1 MPANVRSA
9 VNPGHQVLTLPGEE
23 DVEMLKK
30 SGFTEVDAQS
40 GLNSWMMSYLTVT
53 NPGFKRSKK
62 NLAKLKNQKDQPIQ
76 DVLAYLLEESENEI
90 KRLKSMTVKE
100 VNQHLLE
107 KKSTQPIEEEGVPL
121 ENLDDKILEQVIY
134 EQMKTD
140 IHPLSNTEHLLQ
152 ILEKILEDDTV
163 KDKTTVIS
171 LDQMVEAFELVK
183 LIPNKAYRL
192 KGQFLAGQLIYGLNK
207 VRLDPGNESF
217 YIDSLLYF
225 RKMKTA
231 SKLFESYKSRVEERW
246 WYEVGLMVY
255 LRSNKLQKFNVLY
268 QETREKFGTDYI
280 RPDVLIL
287 AIKKHLNAR
296 RLERAKELTQDISKM
311 IEIYG
316 WEDDT
321 SSVHK
326 GYLNFNSSEEA
337 NDFLNEVQRVSK
349 RAYVK
354 LLSSYFL
361 YGYKEEG
368 FRLLGEFEQTNN
380 LEKDLFEI
388 LSKKLK
394 LQWLKEF
401 STFVREYTPYLSP
414 LDSTDK
420 IQRLKG
426 WYEESLR
433 EQEITEFR
441 DSFRYLLYDSIDDL
455 LQMKNLSGALEK
467 SLLTYTSTTD
477 ADAEPS
483 EIKNKRLQMVMK
495 VLLMGGREESALNI
509 LSELEKSKRERS
521 GHDTA
526 NTGVSAYPPVTSHH
540 YLPFIQYY
548 GMKSSK
554 QSKKMLVEMI
564 KRINYNNVEMDAFM
578 FTTILK
584 CLIRQ
589 QKYQDSILLVNKI
602 LSSKQKAGKTIPVPL
617 YKQIWK
623 TYRVY
628 YELLHRSVDENGNKN
643 FFCATVHA
651 REAIKTGF
659 TYNLLDVFYRMIEQ
673 DSTLLNS
680 ELVNAVLDAFA
691 KNREWN
697 NILPVML
704 YIHDVQML
712 EIPER
717 RIEYYRR
724 GLKRDFIDQ
733 LKYKI
738 RKYER
743 SEDSLQV
750 SKYTTQL
757 RDIEEKLILNNLM
770 NNQVSAEENFSTFLH
785 ELNEYLELIGYSR
798 VDLNATMTRLGEGPE
813 ILRKYAL

>member
-1 MPANVRSA
+1 
-9 VNPGHQVLTLPGEE
+9 
-23 DVEMLKK
+23 
-30 SGFTEVDAQS
+30 
-40 GLNSWMMSYLTVT
+40 
-53 NPGFKRSKK
+53 
-62 NLAKLKNQKDQPIQ
+62 
-76 DVLAYLLEESENEI
+76 
-90 KRLKSMTVKE
+90 
-100 VNQHLLE
+100 
-107 KKSTQPIEEEGVPL
+107 
-121 ENLDDKILEQVIY
+121 
-134 EQMKTD
+134 
-140 IHPLSNTEHLLQ
+140 
-152 ILEKILEDDTV
+152 
-163 KDKTTVIS
+163 
-171 LDQMVEAFELVK
+171 
-183 LIPNKAYRL
+183 
-192 KGQFLAGQLIYGLNK
+192 
-207 VRLDPGNESF
+207 
-217 YIDSLLYF
+217 
-225 RKMKTA
+225 
-231 SKLFESYKSRVEERW
+231 
-246 WYEVGLMVY
+246 
-255 LRSNKLQKFNVLY
+255 
-268 QETREKFGTDYI
+268 
-280 RPDVLIL
+280 
-287 AIKKHLNAR
+287 
-296 RLERAKELTQDISKM
+296 
-311 IEIYG
+311 
-316 WEDDT
+316 
-321 SSVHK
+321 
-326 GYLNFNSSEEA
+326 
-337 NDFLNEVQRVSK
+337 
-349 RAYVK
+349 
-354 LLSSYFL
+354 
-361 YGYKEEG
+361 
-368 FRLLGEFEQTNN
+368 
-380 LEKDLFEI
+380 
-388 LSKKLK
+388 
-394 LQWLKEF
+394 
-401 STFVREYTPYLSP
+401 
-414 LDSTDK
+414 
-420 IQRLKG
+420 
-426 WYEESLR
+426 
-433 EQEITEFR
+433 
-441 DSFRYLLYDSIDDL
+441 
-455 LQMKNLSGALEK
+455 
-467 SLLTYTSTTD
+467 
-477 ADAEPS
+477 
-483 EIKNKRLQMVMK
+483 
-495 VLLMGGREESALNI
+495 
-509 LSELEKSKRERS
+509 
-521 GHDTA
+521 
-526 NTGVSAYPPVTSHH
+526 
-540 YLPFIQYY
+540 
-548 GMKSSK
+548 
-554 QSKKMLVEMI
+554 MLVEII

-602 LSSKQKAGKTIPVPL
+602 LSSEQKAGKTIPVPL

>member
-495 VLLMGGREESALNI
+495 LLLMGGREESALNI

-584 CLIRQ
+584 CLTRQ

-602 LSSKQKAGKTIPVPL
+602 LSSKQEAGKTIPVPL

-697 NILPVML
+697 NMLPVML

-743 SEDSLQV
+743 SKDSLQV

>member
-1 MPANVRSA
+1 MIYLTGLSTNVRSA

-90 KRLKSMTVKE
+90 KRLKSMTVEE

-495 VLLMGGREESALNI
+495 LLLMGGREESALNI

-526 NTGVSAYPPVTSHH
+526 NAGVSAYPPVTSHH

-554 QSKKMLVEMI
+554 QGKKMLVEII

-623 TYRVY
+623 T
-628 YELLHRSVDENGNKN
+628 
-643 FFCATVHA
+643 
-651 REAIKTGF
+651 
-659 TYNLLDVFYRMIEQ
+659 MIEQ

-743 SEDSLQV
+743 SKDSLQV